1 MARRNLEKPMPRPLR
16 ADAAYSRK
24 CRRTRYNT
32 PADANIALG
41 RLPDDRVIRK
51 CPECGGYHIVASG
64 TILHRRGHGGRA

>member
-1 MARRNLEKPMPRPLR
+1 MPRPLR

-51 CPECGGYHIVASG
+51 CPECGGYHIAPPAPSSTGAG
-64 TILHRRGHGGRA
+64 TGGARERH

>member
-1 MARRNLEKPMPRPLR
+1 MPRPLR

-32 PADANIALG
+32 PADANLAL
-41 RLPDDRVIRK
+41 
-51 CPECGGYHIVASG
+51 GGYHIIAPG